1 MKRCLLAVTLIAV
14 AGCHE
19 KATPPAAPVANNAPQ
34 MSVDTGI
41 DETAIDPSVNPCD
54 DFYEYACGNW
64 LKRTEIPA
72 DKASWGRGFSVIDD
86 RNEKELRT
94 ILESAAKGEGDPKLG
109 AYWQSCTDEEAIEK
123 NGPAE
128 LKAQL
133 AKVDA
138 VKDTPSLI
146 KEVAR
151 IHLGLGNPMFET
163 GQEQDYKDAT
173 QVVAVLD
180 QGGLGLPDRDYY
192 VSTTGKFP
200 EIKKQYQAHVE
211 RMLALAGEP
220 AAQAAKDAATVL
232 RIETALATASMSRV
246 DRRDPAKIYHR
257 LELAG
262 IEKTA
267 PKWNWKA
274 YLSELGIGGVTQ
286 INVRS
291 PEFFAALSKELART
305 PLADWKTYLRWHVV
319 KDLAPV
325 LSKPFVDEN
334 FAFFG
339 KTLQGTAEIEP
350 RWKRCVK
357 RVDSGLGFQLGQEF
371 VKKTFG
377 AEGKKRTVDMVR
389 EVEAAMGSN
398 LDQLSWFDDPTRKQA
413 HEKLAAIAN
422 KIGYPDKWRDYSA
435 LQITKDSLV
444 QNAVAANTFETKRQ
458 LAKIG
463 KPVDRS
469 EWGITPPTVNA
480 YYDPS
485 MNEMVFPAGILQPP
499 FFNRA
504 AAAPVNYGAIGMV
517 YGHELTH
524 GFDDEGRQFDAKGN
538 LRDWWSPPVGKEFDK
553 RAQCVVDQYN
563 GYVSVDDLHVNGKL
577 TLGENIA
584 DLGGMKLAHAAY
596 VKARGG
602 EPKKMGAHT
611 DDQLFFL
618 GIAQSWCTKRRP
630 EMARVR
636 VTTDPHSPP
645 QFRINGPM
653 SNLKEFADAFQCKAG
668 DKMVRQYACVVW

>member
-1 MKRCLLAVTLIAV
+1 MNQRIVALSLILV

-19 KATPPAAPVANNAPQ
+19 KAAGPAAPIASNPPAP
-34 MSVDTGI
+34 VETGI
-41 DETAIDPSVNPCD
+41 DESAVDTSVNPCD
-54 DFYEYACGNW
+54 DFYQYACGNW
-64 LKRTEIPA
+64 IKRTEIPA
-72 DKASWGRGFSVIDD
+72 DKAQWGRGFSVIDD
-86 RNEKELRT
+86 RNQKELRA

-109 AYWQSCTDEEAIEK
+109 AFWQSCTDEAAIEAK
-123 NGPAE
+123 GPAE

-133 AKVDA
+133 ARIDA
-138 VKDTPSLI
+138 IKDLPSLI

-151 IHLGLGNPMFET
+151 IHLGVGNPLFES
-163 GQEQDYKDAT
+163 GQEQDFKDAT

-192 VSTTGKFP
+192 VSSTGKFP
-200 EIKKQYQAHVE
+200 EIKKQYQAHLE

-220 AAQAAKDAATVL
+220 PAQASKDAATVL

-246 DRRDPAKIYHR
+246 DRRDPNKIYHR

-267 PKWNWKA
+267 PKWNWKL
-274 YLSELGIGGVTQ
+274 YLAEMGVPHVTQ

-291 PEFFAALSKELART
+291 PEFFAALSKELTRSS
-305 PLADWKTYLRWHVV
+305 LADWKTYLRWHLI

-325 LSKPFVDEN
+325 LSKAFVDEN
-334 FAFFG
+334 FAFYG
-339 KTLQGTAEIEP
+339 KTLQGTTEIEP
-350 RWKRCVK
+350 RWKRCVQ
-357 RVDSGLGFQLGQEF
+357 RIDASLGFQLGQEF

-377 AEGKKRTVDMVR
+377 ADGKKLTLDMVKQ
-389 EVEAAMGSN
+389 VEAAMNTN
-398 LDQLSWFDDPTRKQA
+398 LDGLSWFDDATRKQA
-413 HEKLAAIAN
+413 HEKLSAIDN

-435 LQITKDSLV
+435 LEVTKDSLV
-444 QNAVAANTFETKRQ
+444 QNAIAATTFETRRQ
-458 LAKIG
+458 MAKIG

-469 EWGITPPTVNA
+469 EWLITPATVNA
-480 YYDPS
+480 YYEPS

-524 GFDDEGRQFDAKGN
+524 GFDDQGRQFDAKGN
-538 LRDWWSPPVGKEFDK
+538 LRDWWTAPVGKEFDK

-563 GYVSVDDLHVNGKL
+563 EYVSVDDLHVNGKL

-584 DLGGMKLAHAAY
+584 DIGGMKLAHAAW
-596 VKARGG
+596 VKERGAQPKRYGARS
-602 EPKKMGAHT
+602 

-630 EMARVR
+630 EMARLR

-645 QFRINGPM
+645 QYRINGPM
-653 SNLKEFADAFQCKAG
+653 SDLKEFSDAFQCKAG
-668 DKMVRQYACVVW
+668 DKMVRQYSCVVW